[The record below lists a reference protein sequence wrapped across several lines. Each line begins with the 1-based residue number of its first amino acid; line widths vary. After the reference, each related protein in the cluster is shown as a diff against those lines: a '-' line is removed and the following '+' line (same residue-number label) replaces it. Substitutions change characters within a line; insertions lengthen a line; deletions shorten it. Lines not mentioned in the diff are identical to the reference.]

1 MKVHMEQEI
10 LQENEKQAEENRAL
24 FGSVLVVNLIGSPGC
39 GKTTLLEHTAAA
51 LSGEVRMAVI
61 EGDIYTTKDAER
73 IEKLG
78 LGVVQVNTAGGCH
91 LSAEITAK
99 AAHDLDLAHLDILF
113 IENVGNLVCPAEFDL
128 GEDCKVAVLSTVEG
142 DDKPAKYP
150 LLFREAGAV
159 LLNKCDLLPYT
170 NFNMDSARSDI
181 RGLNESAPIFELSAA
196 KGEGL
201 EPWLNWLRTRL
212 AKKKESRNK
221 L

>member
-10 LQENEKQAEENRAL
+10 LQENDRQAEENRAL
-24 FGSVLVVNLIGSPGC
+24 FGAALVVNLIGSPGC
-39 GKTTLLEHTAAA
+39 GKTTILEHTARA
-51 LSGEVRMAVI
+51 LAGELRMAVI

-73 IEKLG
+73 IEALG
-78 LGVVQVNTAGGCH
+78 LPVVQVNTAGGCH

-99 AAHDLDLAHLDILF
+99 AARDLDPAALDILF

-128 GEDCKVAVLSTVEG
+128 GEDAKVAVLSTVEG

-170 NFNMDSARSDI
+170 NFDRDSALSDL
-181 RGLNESAPIFELSAA
+181 RALNDRAPIFELSAA
-196 KGEGL
+196 KDEGL
-201 EPWLNWLRTRL
+201 EGWLNWLRAR
-212 AKKKESRNK
+212 AEKKKASIS
-221 L
+221 

>member
-1 MKVHMEQEI
+1 M
-10 LQENEKQAEENRAL
+10 L
-24 FGSVLVVNLIGSPGC
+24 FRSI
-39 GKTTLLEHTAAA
+39 
-51 LSGEVRMAVI
+51 
-61 EGDIYTTKDAER
+61 
-73 IEKLG
+73 
-78 LGVVQVNTAGGCH
+78 
-91 LSAEITAK
+91 
-99 AAHDLDLAHLDILF
+99 
-113 IENVGNLVCPAEFDL
+113 VCPAEFDL

-201 EPWLNWLRTRL
+201 EPWLNWLRARL

>member
-10 LQENEKQAEENRAL
+10 LRENEKQAEENRAL
-24 FGSVLVVNLIGSPGC
+24 FNNLLVVNLIGSPGC
-39 GKTTLLEHTAAA
+39 GKTTLLEPTAAA

-181 RGLNESAPIFELSAA
+181 RGLNADAPIFELSAA

-201 EPWLNWLRTRL
+201 EPWLNWLRARL